1 MRIKLISL
9 FCVVSFLML
18 CGCSGYREAD
28 NGYIVTAI
36 GFDGNEDFKVSVE
49 VVTAGGSELRSEPK
63 SEVIS
68 GKGNS
73 PMEAVFSLNSKIS
86 KNLVFDHCTALLIGK
101 NLSGKNLEEV
111 LKYGKEIK
119 ELNFAIDMFM
129 CESAEDLLKE
139 SESVS
144 VARGFDIAAN
154 LKETKSETGID
165 YQNKFYEIYMEY
177 NAGKSYSFPYLKVKN
192 ERIIID
198 GESVFK
204 ENKEKAHLT
213 NEEALLYSFIKN
225 DNNGGRIFLGEEF
238 AEITHSHCS
247 KNKDDGYTVNLSI
260 KQKSKKFPKIFK
272 KRIEKML
279 EKHKDELNFS
289 SDKIKLKE
297 RDGI

>member
-1 MRIKLISL
+1 M
-9 FCVVSFLML
+9 
-18 CGCSGYREAD
+18 
-28 NGYIVTAI
+28 
-36 GFDGNEDFKVSVE
+36 
-49 VVTAGGSELRSEPK
+49 
-63 SEVIS
+63 
-68 GKGNS
+68 
-73 PMEAVFSLNSKIS
+73 
-86 KNLVFDHCTALLIGK
+86 H
-101 NLSGKNLEEV
+101 
-111 LKYGKEIK
+111 
-119 ELNFAIDMFM
+119 
-129 CESAEDLLKE
+129 
-139 SESVS
+139 
-144 VARGFDIAAN
+144 
-154 LKETKSETGID
+154 
-165 YQNKFYEIYMEY
+165 
-177 NAGKSYSFPYLKVKN
+177 